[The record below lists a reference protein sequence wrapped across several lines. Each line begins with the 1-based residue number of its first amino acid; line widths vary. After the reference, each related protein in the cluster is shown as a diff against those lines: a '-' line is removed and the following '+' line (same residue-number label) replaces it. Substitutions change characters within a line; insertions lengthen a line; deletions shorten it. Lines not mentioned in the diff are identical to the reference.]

1 MSETPS
7 ALDDLMTSLAPLAK
21 AMSVPG
27 VGHVDPAAV
36 VQLRPIGDPM
46 QTWQCGG
53 FTTAHLHQI
62 ALCYHALKSE
72 RATQQERLAKDTRP

>member
-27 VGHVDPAAV
+27 VGHVKPEAM
-36 VQLRPIGDPM
+36 VQLRDISDPM

-62 ALCYHALKSE
+62 ALCYHALKAE
-72 RATQQERLAKDTRP
+72 RASQADRPPE